1 MIQLN
6 YYVSTPLPPPSLELQ
21 IHTPTPVTVQHHI
34 FKEEISSNLQVQED
48 VPGGKKT
55 VPMEDSD
62 VQEGDQVQVL
72 CEHGTVNTDTVEDNP
87 NPNLRTG

>member
-1 MIQLN
+1 M
-6 YYVSTPLPPPSLELQ
+6 
-21 IHTPTPVTVQHHI
+21 
-34 FKEEISSNLQVQED
+34 
-48 VPGGKKT
+48 PGGKKT

-72 CEHGTVNTDTVEDNP
+72 REQPPPSKRGTVNTDTVVFSQFED